1 MKVTIAPITRRDV
14 PRYIEFLRAGF
25 GTELTELGTDLDRL
39 GHIISF
45 LLMGNEIPLRMVK
58 RVSGHEAFI
67 LIARAGADPI
77 GCITVVG
84 RQPAL
89 TGVYVVPEFRGR
101 GIAARLVADAVRR
114 LRSAGYERAI
124 ASPLN
129 HVAQRLIENVGFTPT
144 NRTVV
149 YEHPLPLEIT
159 PPSMVRLRRMR
170 TADVPPDRRGWHG
183 RRYNVHGVGW
193 LLGVHM
199 HRLTAVTPT
208 GAAACARLFAINRER
223 VGEVHPLLLSSG
235 QSEAALSLLAAGA
248 RWFARMGK
256 ETVHVSLDP
265 RDEELIALVRAIGFS
280 EQREWVEFVLD
291 LTR

>member
-25 GTELTELGTDLDRL
+25 GTELTELGTDLNRL

-45 LLMGNEIPLRMVK
+45 LLMGNEVPLRMIK

-67 LIARAGADPI
+67 LIAHAGDDAI

-89 TGVYVVPEFRGR
+89 TGVYVVPEFRGQ
-101 GIAARLVADAVRR
+101 GVAARLVADAVSR
-114 LRSAGYERAI
+114 LRNAGYDRAI
-124 ASPLN
+124 ATPLN
-129 HVAQRLIENVGFTPT
+129 HVAQHLIENVGFTPI
-144 NRTVV
+144 NSTVV

-159 PPSMVRLRRMR
+159 PPPAVRLRRMR

-183 RRYNVHGVGW
+183 RRYNVHRVGW
-193 LLGVHM
+193 LFGVHM
-199 HRLTAVTPT
+199 RRLTAVAQNR
-208 GAAACARLFAINRER
+208 AAACAQIFAINRER
-223 VGEVHPLLLSSG
+223 VGEVHPLVITPG
-235 QSEAALSLLAAGA
+235 SERAVLSLLAAGT

-256 ETVHVSLDP
+256 EMVHVSLDP
-265 RDEELIALVRAIGFS
+265 HDEELIALLRTLGFS

-291 LTR
+291 LNR